1 MHLIKNFSELV
12 ENGVTPEDKKARF
25 IALSMIETAIR
36 EVNPKTAI
44 KNHVKIENNVKLLV
58 DSLSFNLND
67 FKRIFVVGG
76 GKATGLMAQ
85 ELEKILKDHI
95 TTGIITVLKG
105 TEHEFQ
111 TSSIEVIGASHP
123 IPDNEGVKGCER
135 IFNLLK
141 DGEKEDLVIAL
152 ISGGGSALL
161 PFPADNIKLEE
172 IQKVTSLLLKSGANI
187 GEVNT
192 VRKHLSQIKGGQL
205 AKVAY
210 PATVVSL
217 IISDVVGD
225 PLDAIASGPTA
236 PDTTTFKEADILL
249 KKYNLLKD
257 LPETVLN
264 RIRKGVENIIP
275 ETPKPEDPIFKQ
287 VYNVIVANNAQACEA
302 AAKKAKDEGLN
313 AIIWTTKMQGEARIM
328 GSTIGKAAR
337 EKTINSQ
344 TFSPPYVLIFGG
356 ETTVTV
362 KGKGLGGR
370 NQELALAAS
379 REIQDLNG
387 VAIVSCG
394 TDGIDGPTDAA
405 GAIVDGKT
413 VEKALEKSLNPDSY
427 LENNDAYNFFKNL
440 EDLLKTGPTKTN
452 VTDVV
457 ILIDIS

>member
-1 MHLIKNFSELV
+1 LHLIKNFSELV
-12 ENGVTPEDKKARF
+12 ENSVTPEDKKARF
-25 IALSMIETAIR
+25 LALSMIEAAIR
-36 EVNPKTAI
+36 EANPKTAI
-44 KNHVKIENNVKLLV
+44 ENHVKIENNAKLLV
-58 DSLSFNLND
+58 DSISFNLKD
-67 FKRIFVVGG
+67 FNHIFVVGG

-95 TTGIITVLKG
+95 TTGIITVLKS

-123 IPDNEGVKGCER
+123 IPDNEGVKGCEK

-161 PFPADNIKLEE
+161 PFPANNIKLEE
-172 IQKVTSLLLKSGANI
+172 IQKVASLLLKSGANI

-205 AKVAY
+205 AKAAY
-210 PATVVSL
+210 PATVISL

-225 PLDAIASGPTA
+225 PLEAIASGPTA
-236 PDTTTFKEADILL
+236 PDTTTFKEAQMIL

-257 LPETVLN
+257 LPETALN
-264 RIRKGVENIIP
+264 HIRKGLEGIIP

-302 AAKKAKDEGLN
+302 AAKKAKEEGLK
-313 AIIWTTKMQGEARIM
+313 AIIWTTKMQGEAKII

-344 TFSPPYVLIFGG
+344 TFSPPYALIFGG

-370 NQELALAAS
+370 NQELTLAAS
-379 REIQDLNG
+379 KEIQDLK
-387 VAIVSCG
+387 AISIVSCG

-413 VEKALEKSLNPDSY
+413 VEKALENALNPESY

-440 EDLLKTGPTKTN
+440 KDLIMTGPTKTN
-452 VTDVV
+452 VTDVA